1 MQCSSSLGDME
12 QGAMRR
18 TERWRKKALVCE
30 DFQKAAAWTQTTLF
44 FPPLSI
50 TSTIEKKKKKHEKK
64 MVDSLNKFSFVQCR
78 LVVFPPLAAEAP
90 GIENPSSCFTRRGKN
105 IPQRTQ
111 VEGKKNAL
119 VVFSIRKTP
128 EEMTKAFCLSCSFAL
143 W

>member
-1 MQCSSSLGDME
+1 ME

-64 MVDSLNKFSFVQCR
+64 NGRQL
-78 LVVFPPLAAEAP
+78 E
-90 GIENPSSCFTRRGKN
+90 
-105 IPQRTQ
+105 Q
-111 VEGKKNAL
+111 V
-119 VVFSIRKTP
+119 
-128 EEMTKAFCLSCSFAL
+128 
-143 W
+143 